1 LPMDDLVEQNTSGEK
16 GQDAGTYHVIAG
28 APWPKDPSRN
38 REHDRENTRLKLLL
52 GQIIYIF
59 SKRKERNIRMLMKFL
74 LILIAMVTVYS
85 ILFHFLMILEDQRFS
100 WITGFYWA
108 LTVMST
114 LGFGDITFTSDLG
127 KLFSVVVLLSGLVFL
142 LIMLPF
148 TFIQFFYAPWLEA
161 QTKARAPRELPE
173 DTHGHVILT
182 RTDPITMNLIQR
194 LKQYQYQY
202 VILTED
208 IQEALELFDED
219 YKVVVGELSDPE
231 TYRRL
236 RVSRAAL
243 VVANIDDM
251 INTNIAFTVR
261 EISKE
266 VPIAANADSDDS
278 VDILQLAGST
288 YVLQFMKL
296 LGQSL
301 SRRVLRTST
310 RSNVIGNIDAL
321 LIAEAPAMGTPLVG
335 MTLQQSRLR
344 ETTGITVV
352 GVWERGKFEI
362 PTAATRINSTTVLL
376 LAGSTEQLKNY
387 DEHIGGYQK
396 FRAPVLI
403 LGGGRV
409 GRAAAE
415 ALEQAGIDYRI
426 IEKNKKLVAN
436 PKYVYGSAADINTLT
451 RAGIDEAP
459 SIIITTHDDPTNI
472 YLTIYCRRLR
482 PDIQIICRANLD
494 RNISKLHTAGADLV
508 MSYASLAANT
518 ILNLLKPDDVLMLAE
533 GLNVFRAGM
542 HASLLGKSLIESQ
555 IRMQTGCSVI
565 AINHG
570 GEMISNPDPS
580 FRFSEEDELIMIG
593 TDDAEKRF
601 LKMY

>member
-1 LPMDDLVEQNTSGEK
+1 MKFLV
-16 GQDAGTYHVIAG
+16 GQ
-28 APWPKDPSRN
+28 
-38 REHDRENTRLKLLL
+38 L
-52 GQIIYIF
+52 IYVF
-59 SKRKERNIRMLMKFL
+59 SKRKDRNVRMLIKFM
-74 LILIAMVTVYS
+74 LILMTMITIYS
-85 ILFHFLMILEDQRFS
+85 ILFHFLMILEDQQFS

-127 KLFSVVVLLSGLVFL
+127 KLFSVIVLLSGLVFL

-182 RTDPITMNLIQR
+182 RTDPITMNLIHR
-194 LKQYQYQY
+194 LKQYQYKY

-208 IQEALELFDED
+208 IHHALELFDED

-236 RVSRAAL
+236 RVNRAAL

-251 INTNIAFTVR
+251 MNTNIAFTVR

-310 RSNVIGNIDAL
+310 RSNIIGNIDAL
-321 LIAEAPAMGTPLVG
+321 LIAEAPAMRTPLVG

-352 GVWERGKFEI
+352 GVWERGRFEI
-362 PTAATRINSTTVLL
+362 PTAATHINSTTVLL
-376 LAGSTEQLKNY
+376 LAGSAEQLKNY

-409 GRAAAE
+409 GRAASE

-426 IEKNKKLVAN
+426 IEKNKKLIAN
-436 PKYVYGSAADINTLT
+436 PKYIYGSAADINTLT

-542 HASLLGKSLIESQ
+542 HASLVGKSLIDSQ
-555 IRMQTGCSVI
+555 IRIQTGCSVI
-565 AINHG
+565 AINHD

-580 FRFSEEDELIMIG
+580 IRLSEKDELIMIG
-593 TDDAEKRF
+593 TDDAEKQF
-601 LKMY
+601 LKRYPEVAKIKAF

>member
-1 LPMDDLVEQNTSGEK
+1 MK
-16 GQDAGTYHVIAG
+16 F
-28 APWPKDPSRN
+28 
-38 REHDRENTRLKLLL
+38 LL
-52 GQIIYIF
+52 GQFIYLF
-59 SKRKERNIRMLMKFL
+59 TKRKERNVRMLMKFL
-74 LILIAMVTVYS
+74 LILITMITVYS
-85 ILFHFLMILEDQRFS
+85 ALFHFLMILENQKFS
-100 WITGFYWA
+100 WITGFYWS

-173 DTHGHVILT
+173 DMQGHIILT
-182 RTDPITMNLIQR
+182 SDDPITMNLIQK
-194 LKQYQYQY
+194 LKQYQFEYAI
-202 VILTED
+202 VTED
-208 IQEALELFDED
+208 IKRALELYDLE
-219 YKVVVGELSDPE
+219 YRVVVGDLSDPE

-236 RVSRAAL
+236 RVHKAAL
-243 VVANIDDM
+243 VFANIDDM
-251 INTNIAFTVR
+251 MNTNVAFTVR
-261 EISKE
+261 EISKG
-266 VPIAANADSDDS
+266 VPIAANADLVDS

-310 RSNVIGNIDAL
+310 RSNVIGSIESL
-321 LIAEAPAMGTPLVG
+321 LVAEAPAMRTPLVG
-335 MTLQQSRLR
+335 RTLQQSRLR

-362 PTAATRINSTTVLL
+362 PTAATLINSTTVLL
-376 LAGSTEQLKNY
+376 LAGSAEQLKNY
-387 DEHIGGYQK
+387 DEYIGGYQK
-396 FRAPVLI
+396 FREPVLV

-415 ALEQAGIDYRI
+415 ALEERGIDYRI
-426 IEKNKKLVAN
+426 IEKNKKLIEDD
-436 PKYVYGSAADINTLT
+436 KYIYGSAADINTLT
-451 RAGIDEAP
+451 RAGIKDSP

-508 MSYASLAANT
+508 MSYSSLAANT
-518 ILNLLKPDDVLMLAE
+518 ILNLLKPDEVLMLAE

-542 HASLLGKSLIESQ
+542 HSSLVGKSLVESQ

-565 AINHG
+565 AINHD
-570 GEMISNPDPS
+570 GEMVSNPDPAVCL
-580 FRFSEEDELIMIG
+580 RENDELILIG
-593 TDDAEKRF
+593 TDDAEKLF
-601 LKMY
+601 LEMYPGLIKLKSS

>member
-1 LPMDDLVEQNTSGEK
+1 MKFLM
-16 GQDAGTYHVIAG
+16 GQFI
-28 APWPKDPSRN
+28 S
-38 REHDRENTRLKLLL
+38 LLT
-52 GQIIYIF
+52 
-59 SKRKERNIRMLMKFL
+59 KRKERNVRMLMKFL
-74 LILIAMVTVYS
+74 LILITMVTVYS
-85 ILFHFLMILEDQRFS
+85 ALFHFLMILENQKFS

-173 DTHGHVILT
+173 DMQGHIILT
-182 RTDPITMNLIQR
+182 SDDPITMNLIQK
-194 LKQYQYQY
+194 LKQYQFEY
-202 VILTED
+202 VIVTED
-208 IQEALELFDED
+208 IKRALELYDLE
-219 YKVVVGELSDPE
+219 YRVVVGDLSDPE

-236 RVSRAAL
+236 RVHKAAL

-251 INTNIAFTVR
+251 MNTNIAFTVR

-266 VPIAANADSDDS
+266 VPIAANADLVDS

-301 SRRVLRTST
+301 SRRVLRIST
-310 RSNVIGNIDAL
+310 RSNVIGSIDSL
-321 LIAEAPAMGTPLVG
+321 LIAEAPAMRTSLVG
-335 MTLQQSRLR
+335 KTLQQSTLR

-362 PTAATRINSTTVLL
+362 TTAATLINSTTVLL
-376 LAGSTEQLKNY
+376 LAGSAEQLKNY
-387 DEHIGGYQK
+387 DEQIGGSQK
-396 FRAPVLI
+396 LRAPVLV

-415 ALEQAGIDYRI
+415 ALEEGGIDYRI
-426 IEKNKKLVAN
+426 IEKNKKLAEN
-436 PKYVYGSAADINTLT
+436 DKYIYGSAADINTLT
-451 RAGIDEAP
+451 RAGIKDAP

-518 ILNLLKPDDVLMLAE
+518 ILNLLKPDEVLMLAE
-533 GLNVFRAGM
+533 GLNVFRSDM
-542 HASLLGKSLIESQ
+542 HSSLVGKSLAESQ

-565 AINHG
+565 AINHD
-570 GEMISNPDPS
+570 GEMVSNPDPAVC
-580 FRFSEEDELIMIG
+580 FRENDELILIG
-593 TDDAEKRF
+593 TDDAEKLF
-601 LKMY
+601 LEMYPGLIKLKSS

>member
-1 LPMDDLVEQNTSGEK
+1 M
-16 GQDAGTYHVIAG
+16 
-28 APWPKDPSRN
+28 
-38 REHDRENTRLKLLL
+38 KLLV
-52 GQIIYIF
+52 GQLIYIF
-59 SKRKERNIRMLMKFL
+59 SKRKDRNVRMLIKFM
-74 LILIAMVTVYS
+74 LILITMITIYS

-127 KLFSVVVLLSGLVFL
+127 KLFSVIVLLSGLIFL

-182 RTDPITMNLIQR
+182 RTDPITMNLIHK
-194 LKQYQYQY
+194 LKQYQYEY

-208 IQEALELFDED
+208 IQHALELFDED

-236 RVSRAAL
+236 RVNRAAL

-251 INTNIAFTVR
+251 MNTNIAFTVR

-288 YVLQFMKL
+288 HVLQFMKL

-321 LIAEAPAMGTPLVG
+321 LIAEAPAMRTPLVG

-352 GVWERGKFEI
+352 GLWERGKFEI
-362 PTAATRINSTTVLL
+362 PTAATHINSTTVLL
-376 LAGSTEQLKNY
+376 LAGSAEQLKNY

-415 ALEQAGIDYRI
+415 SLEQAGIDYRI
-426 IEKNKKLVAN
+426 IEKNKRLAAN

-451 RAGIDEAP
+451 RAGIDDAP
-459 SIIITTHDDPTNI
+459 SVIITTHDDPTNI
-472 YLTIYCRRLR
+472 YLTIYCRKLR

-494 RNISKLHTAGADLV
+494 NNISKLHTAGADLV
-508 MSYASLAANT
+508 MSHASLAANT

-542 HASLLGKSLIESQ
+542 HPSMVGKSLLDSQ
-555 IRMQTGCSVI
+555 IRLQTGCSVI
-565 AINHG
+565 AINHD
-570 GEMISNPDPS
+570 GEMISNPDPTVH
-580 FRFSEEDELIMIG
+580 FSEKDELIMIG
-593 TDDAEKRF
+593 TDDAEKRY
-601 LKMY
+601 LKQYTESTKIKAS